1 MRDSDSKLIFEAYTK
16 SINEA
21 PIYSAGDL
29 DIPEPSLK
37 AAPGGGYGLG
47 KAATKS
53 GKSIQDVANELVKK
67 IQTALFKPEPH
78 TVDGIEYTLFYPGS
92 DMKFKND
99 LVGLIQKEL
108 GLGKTEAGY
117 TARIVRNML
126 NIVVK
131 DEQTGGKVARP
142 EKIKAAVQA
151 GAAGEPV
158 AASVPTDA
166 PKPAVKTETVYEID
180 KSVVLPDKVLKSIV
194 ISLPDEDVPE
204 KEILG
209 VLKAA
214 LNEYND
220 KPGIEP
226 VKLKSFDLLDK
237 LKEAGVLK
245 EKQIEKEAPEGEG
258 SGEVETIDDYPESDD
273 VGSVARELG
282 MVGRGSGFDPGG
294 FSFND

>member
-1 MRDSDSKLIFEAYTK
+1 MRDNDSKLIFEAYTNAL
-16 SINEA
+16 NEA

-29 DIPEPSLK
+29 DIPEPKLK
-37 AAPGGGYGLG
+37 TAPGGGYGLG

-53 GKSIQDVANELVKK
+53 GKTMKEIADDLVRK
-67 IQTALFKPEPH
+67 IQTTLFKPEPH
-78 TVDGIEYTLFYPGS
+78 TVDGAEYTLFYPGS

-126 NIVVK
+126 NVVVK

-142 EKIKAAVQA
+142 EKVKAAVQA
-151 GAAGEPV
+151 GAAGETV
-158 AASVPTDA
+158 ATPA
-166 PKPAVKTETVYEID
+166 PKSTTTETVYEID
-180 KSVVLPDKVLKSIV
+180 KSVAIADKVLKSLV
-194 ISLPDEDVPE
+194 IGLPDEDVPE

-214 LNEYND
+214 LSEYND

-226 VKLKSFDLLDK
+226 LKLKSFDLLDK

-245 EKQIEKEAPEGEG
+245 EKQVEKEAPEGEG
-258 SGEVETIDDYPESDD
+258 SGEVETIEDYPESDD
-273 VGSVARELG
+273 VGTVAKELG
-282 MVGRGSGFDPGG
+282 YVGRGRGVDPGG
-294 FSFND
+294 FSFGD